1 MRGAVANGYNR
12 RSPELAIR
20 IGEADASMGRL
31 EGKVAVVTG
40 GASGLGAADVRRLAE
55 EGAQVVMTDVNEK
68 GGMVVAETAGAHFVV
83 QDVAD
88 ESSWPRLIEMVMNTY
103 GRLDVLVNNAGI
115 AIAQDIEQTTTETW
129 RRTLAVHLDGTFFG
143 CHYAIPAMKQS
154 GGGSIINMSST
165 AALIGIPPFL
175 AYSAAKGGIRAMTKS
190 IAVHCRAKGYGIRCN
205 SIHPGSI
212 DTPMVH
218 AALENTRGFKM
229 ADAED
234 REATRRALGLGEPND
249 VANMVVFLASDES
262 KHINGAELVIDNA
275 DTVV

>member
-1 MRGAVANGYNR
+1 
-12 RSPELAIR
+12 
-20 IGEADASMGRL
+20 MGRL
-31 EGKVAVVTG
+31 EGKVAIVTG
-40 GASGLGAADVRRLAE
+40 GASGLGAADVRRMSE
-55 EGAQVVMTDVNEK
+55 EGARVVMTDVNEE
-68 GGMVVAETAGAHFVV
+68 GGRAVAEAAGAQFFL

-88 ESSWPRLIEMVMNTY
+88 EASWLRLIETVMTIY

-115 AIAQDIEQTTTETW
+115 AVAQDIEQTTTETW
-129 RRTLAVHLDGTFFG
+129 RRTLAIHLDGTFFG
-143 CHYAIPAMKQS
+143 CHYAIPAMKES

-218 AALENTRGFKM
+218 AALANTRGM
-229 ADAED
+229 NISDAKD
-234 REATRRALGLGEPND
+234 PEALRKSLGLGEPND

-262 KHINGAELVIDNA
+262 KHINGAELVIDNG
-275 DTVV
+275 DTIA